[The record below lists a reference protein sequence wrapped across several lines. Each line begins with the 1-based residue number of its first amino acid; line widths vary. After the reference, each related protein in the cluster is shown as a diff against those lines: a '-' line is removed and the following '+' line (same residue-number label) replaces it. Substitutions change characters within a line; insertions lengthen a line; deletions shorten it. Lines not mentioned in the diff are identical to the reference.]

1 MNILGNILLVIGC
14 IVGLAGDVM
23 FLNVVYRRSLAWFF
37 GCLFLPFVDDVFLLM
52 HWRAAWKPCVDII
65 WLSFTFSHKPKVQA
79 A

>member
-1 MNILGNILLVIGC
+1 MNILGNILFVIGC

-52 HWRAAWKPCVDII
+52 HWRAAWKPCVIS
-65 WLSFTFSHKPKVQA
+65 LVGLLVAFVGALMAS
-79 A
+79 